1 MKEYISIISIAL
13 IIIGYLIFLL
23 QYIINNNKKINSMTG
38 FDLAKEITLD
48 YDNINIVESIEINL
62 SNYHLKRNVIRLTK
76 KTYESNSLFSLI
88 ISSYL
93 SCLSLVNNKY
103 INQLK
108 KVLPRIDYLNKSPI
122 IMLIL
127 LYIINTITDAKI
139 GTILGLIILIYQY
152 YYLQITS
159 ESIAIAK
166 KKKII
171 KKEIIEGL
179 EKIYLSNKLFFIST
193 LTILLKFAI
202 IIIK

>member
-1 MKEYISIISIAL
+1 
-13 IIIGYLIFLL
+13 
-23 QYIINNNKKINSMTG
+23 
-38 FDLAKEITLD
+38 
-48 YDNINIVESIEINL
+48 
-62 SNYHLKRNVIRLTK
+62 
-76 KTYESNSLFSLI
+76 
-88 ISSYL
+88 
-93 SCLSLVNNKY
+93 
-103 INQLK
+103 
-108 KVLPRIDYLNKSPI
+108 
-122 IMLIL
+122 MLIL
-127 LYIINTITDAKI
+127 LYMINTITDAKI

>member
-48 YDNINIVESIEINL
+48 YDNINIVESIEIAL

-88 ISSYL
+88 ISAYL

-103 INQLK
+103 INHLK
-108 KVLPRIDYLNKSPI
+108 KILPRIDYLNKSPI

-171 KKEIIEGL
+171 KREIIEGL

>member
-1 MKEYISIISIAL
+1 MENYISIISIIL
-13 IIIGYLIFLL
+13 IIIGYFIFLL
-23 QYIINNNKKINSMTG
+23 QYIINNNQKTNNMTG

-48 YDNINIVESIEINL
+48 YNNINIIESNEITL
-62 SNYHLKRNVIRLTK
+62 SNYHLKRKVIRLTK
-76 KTYESNSLFSLI
+76 KTYESNSLFTLT
-88 ISSYL
+88 ISAYL
-93 SCLSLVNNKY
+93 SCLSLINNKY

-108 KVLPRIDYLNKSPI
+108 RILPRIDYLNKSPI

-159 ESIAIAK
+159 ECIAIAK
-166 KKKII
+166 EKKII
-171 KKEIIEGL
+171 KKEIIKGL

-193 LTILLKFAI
+193 LIILLKFIMI
-202 IIIK
+202 IIN